1 MPNLL
6 CQKCGFNN
14 PPGMRFCGN
23 CGNRLPQ
30 DTASLIADSS
40 VQGSLPGTVGV
51 MMGADLLER
60 FRVAGLNAAGQKRNV
75 TILFVDMSGFTILS
89 QVLDT
94 EDVYV
99 MIQQFTS
106 LLIKDVCKYDGMVD
120 KLMGDGLM
128 AIFGAPIANE
138 NSPEMALRAA
148 NDMQLDIIQFSDQ
161 INEKF
166 EGQFGK
172 KIDLSL
178 HIALH
183 YGEVIVGGIGSNM
196 LMNYTAIGDTVN
208 LAHRLLEATNPGEM
222 LVSQEVYKKQ
232 RKSLTLYQQVQ

>member
-1 MPNLL
+1 MSNLL

-30 DTASLIADSS
+30 DTASLIADPT
-40 VQGSLPGTVGV
+40 VQNALPGAVGV

-75 TILFVDMSGFTILS
+75 TILFVDLSGFTVLS
-89 QVLDT
+89 QLLGT

-106 LLIKDVCKYDGMVD
+106 LLIKDVYKYDGMVD

-138 NSPEMALRAA
+138 NSAEMALRSA
-148 NDMQLDIIQFSDQ
+148 NDMQLDIRQFSEQ
-161 INEKF
+161 INEKYL
-166 EGQFGK
+166 QKIDK
-172 KIDLSL
+172 KIDTQFTYRFELWGSHRWWNRLQFIDEL
-178 HIALH
+178 HR
-183 YGEVIVGGIGSNM
+183 
-196 LMNYTAIGDTVN
+196 
-208 LAHRLLEATNPGEM
+208 HR
-222 LVSQEVYKKQ
+222 
-232 RKSLTLYQQVQ
+232 